1 MAESARAAV
10 QDRATEKDVGVRTPL
25 TTFLGRRHELG
36 RLRSLVA
43 GSRLVTITGPGGSGK
58 TRLAEQFVASLAR
71 SLNGGAAFAYLASAR
86 APLEV
91 VDAVAGSVGL
101 RGRAGEPGEMLIDYL
116 RPRRYVLAID
126 NCEHVRDTVARLA
139 SELLH
144 ACPGVT
150 IIATSRRPLSIP
162 GEQLFPIA
170 GLQDAA
176 SVSLFVDR
184 ARQAS
189 PGFDLTDEGWPIV
202 ADLCARLDGM
212 PLAIELAAA
221 RTRHLGLATLARRV
235 TGHLA
240 DLDSGPMAAPE
251 RQRSLRGAI
260 TWSHDLLADAQR
272 ILWRRLCFF
281 SGGFTLAAA
290 ERVAAI
296 APLDRDRIEPL
307 LADLVDESMVV
318 FDLERDRYRVI
329 EAMREYGLE
338 RLREAGE
345 ESAVAAQH
353 RAWMVERAEV
363 ADRSWFG
370 RDQADVLDEM
380 TAEAQNLR
388 AALESCRETGAH
400 EDGLRLSTASL
411 WYWVTRASLSE
422 AARWFDAFLGRS
434 SDPGLAARAAWRAG
448 YVAVLQGRHPEAR
461 ELLERADR
469 LADQADDP
477 ATRAYARMITCLRIM
492 YEQSEED
499 ALALAHEGLADPA
512 ADAMCRCWALIG
524 IGLASF
530 LRRDWEECRRA
541 SLAGITMCDEVGET
555 WNKEL
560 HLRSLAYAEWQLG
573 DPRGAESALLEA
585 LRIDRRLDDVWHLA
599 WTTETLAW
607 VSVDLRRD
615 ERAARL
621 LGMSASFWAQ
631 SGSGLAG
638 PWRGFHAAATKRLLS
653 RLGERRLARE
663 TSAGGRLDRTAG
675 LSFAL
680 EERLASVAGPA
691 DGVGL
696 SPRETEIVRL
706 VGDGLGNREIGDR
719 LFLSPRTVE
728 KHIEHVM
735 NKLGVDSRAE
745 IAAWHARREQGKPTG

>member
-1 MAESARAAV
+1 MAESALAAV
-10 QDRATEKDVGVRTPL
+10 PSRATEKVGSVRIPL
-25 TTFLGRRHELG
+25 TTFVGRRHELS
-36 RLRSLVA
+36 RLRSLIA
-43 GSRLVTITGPGGSGK
+43 RCRLVTITGPGGSGK

-71 SLNGGAAFAYLASAR
+71 SLNGRVAFAYLASTR

-91 VDAVAGSVGL
+91 VDAVASSVGL
-101 RGRAGEPGEMLIDYL
+101 RGRAGEPSEMLVAYL
-116 RPRRYVLAID
+116 RTRRQLLAID
-126 NCEHVRDTVARLA
+126 NCEHVQDTVARLVL
-139 SELLH
+139 ELLQ

-150 IIATSRRPLSIP
+150 IIATSRQPLSIP

-170 GLQDAA
+170 GLHDAA
-176 SVSLFVDR
+176 AVSLFVDR
-184 ARQAS
+184 AQRAA
-189 PGFDLTDEGWPIV
+189 PGFDLSDEGWSVV

-240 DLDSGPMAAPE
+240 DLDSGPRSAPE

-260 TWSHDLLADAQR
+260 TWSHDLLGDAQSV
-272 ILWRRLCFF
+272 LWRRVCFF
-281 SGGFTLAAA
+281 AGGFTLAAA

-307 LADLVDESMVV
+307 LADLVDQSMVV
-318 FDLERDRYRVI
+318 FDIERDRYRVI

-345 ESAVAAQH
+345 QSAVATQH

-370 RDQADVLDEM
+370 PDQAEVLDEM
-380 TAEAQNLR
+380 AAEAQNLR

-411 WYWVTRASLSE
+411 WYWVTRASLGE
-422 AARWFDAFLGRS
+422 AARWFEAFLGRS
-434 SDPGLAARAAWRAG
+434 PDPGLTARASWRAG

-469 LADQADDP
+469 LAEQAGDP
-477 ATRAYARMITCLRIM
+477 ATRAYARMITCLRVM
-492 YEQSEED
+492 YEQSGED
-499 ALALAHEGLADPA
+499 PLALAHVGLVDPA

-530 LRRDWEECRRA
+530 LRHDWEECRRA

-573 DPRGAESALLEA
+573 DARAAESALLEA
-585 LRIDRRLDDVWHLA
+585 LRIDRRLDDIWHLA

-621 LGMSASFWAQ
+621 LGMSAGFWAQ

-638 PWRGFHAAATKRLLS
+638 PWRGFHATAIERLRS
-653 RLGERRLARE
+653 RLGERRLAQE
-663 TSAGGRLDRTAG
+663 TAAGARLDRAAG

-680 EERLASVAGPA
+680 EERPASVVGPT

-696 SPRETEIVRL
+696 SPREAEIARL
-706 VGDGLGNREIGDR
+706 VGDGLGNRDIGKR

-728 KHIEHVM
+728 KHVEHVM

-745 IAAWHARREQGKPTG
+745 IAAWQARHERGQPTA

>member
-1 MAESARAAV
+1 MAESALAAV
-10 QDRATEKDVGVRTPL
+10 QNRAAEKSVGVRIPL
-25 TTFLGRRHELG
+25 TTFVGRRHELN
-36 RLRSLVA
+36 RLRSLIA

-71 SLNGGAAFAYLASAR
+71 SLNGGAAFTYLASTR

-101 RGRAGEPGEMLIDYL
+101 RGRSGEPSEMLVDYL
-116 RPRRYVLAID
+116 RTRRHLLALD
-126 NCEHVRDTVARLA
+126 NCEHVHDTVARLV
-139 SELLH
+139 SELLQ

-176 SVSLFVDR
+176 AVSLFVNR
-184 ARQAS
+184 AQQVS
-189 PGFDLTDEGWPIV
+189 PGFDLSDAGGPIV

-221 RTRHLGLATLARRV
+221 RTRHLGLATLARRM

-240 DLDSGPMAAPE
+240 DLDSGYWSAPE

-260 TWSHDLLADAQR
+260 TWSHDLLGDAES
-272 ILWRRLCFF
+272 ILWRRLCYF

-290 ERVAAI
+290 ERVVSI

-307 LADLVDESMVV
+307 LADLVDQSMVV
-318 FDLERDRYRVI
+318 FDIERDRYRII

-338 RLREAGE
+338 RLREADE
-345 ESAVAAQH
+345 VSAVAAQH

-370 RDQADVLDEM
+370 PDQAEVLDEM

-400 EDGLRLSTASL
+400 EDGLRLSTAGL
-411 WYWVTRASLSE
+411 WYWVTRASLGE
-422 AARWFDAFLGRS
+422 AARWFETFLGQS
-434 SDPGLAARAAWRAG
+434 ADPGLTARASWRAG

-469 LADQADDP
+469 LAEQTDDP
-477 ATRAYARMITCLRIM
+477 ATRAYARMITCLRVM

-512 ADAMCRCWALIG
+512 AAAMCRCWALIG

-530 LRRDWEECRRA
+530 LRQEWEACRRA
-541 SLAGITMCDEVGET
+541 SLAGIAMCDEVGET

-560 HLRSLAYAEWQLG
+560 HLRSLAYADWQLG
-573 DPRGAESALLEA
+573 DPRAAESTLFEA

-607 VSVDLRRD
+607 VSVDLLRD

-621 LGMSASFWAQ
+621 LGMSAGFWAQ

-638 PWRGFHAAATKRLLS
+638 PWREFHAAATERLRN
-653 RLGERRLARE
+653 RLGERRLAQE
-663 TSAGGRLDRTAG
+663 IAAGARLDRAAG

-680 EERLASVAGPA
+680 EERSESVMGLT

-696 SPRETEIVRL
+696 SPREAEIARL
-706 VGDGLGNREIGDR
+706 VGEGLGNREIGER
-719 LFLSPRTVE
+719 LFLSARTVE
-728 KHIEHVM
+728 KHVEHVM

-745 IAAWHARREQGKPTG
+745 IAAWQARRERGAN